1 MNWLR
6 RVSGIPLS
14 PPAAAAKEGFNAM
27 VQTKNFP
34 LETRGEAVSREALV
48 QAALQEIT
56 QNYREASLSNVARSY
71 GVSLAYVSE
80 CVRAQT
86 GKTYKELL
94 QKHRMETAARLL
106 RRSDLNIQQIITQV
120 GYENTSYFYRLF
132 HERYGQVHG
141 VVADA
146 LQVLDDHEQ
155 IQGGIHLA
163 GVGGDLLRQGML
175 DGVEIVVLLIV
186 GGNDPEGGLLVLRGQ
201 GIQGIQDHLVRLL
214 AHLDGLAHSR
224 VALFADSDQMGD
236 DLRDIG
242 GMVADALHIRDHLH
256 GGGDAAMA
264 ASTTWSGT
272 LSTAA

>member
-1 MNWLR
+1 MLKKFELPAIISVTR
-6 RVSGIPLS
+6 PYYRQKGFPRKPDELAAAGVRH
-14 PPAAAAKEGFNAM
+14 PAAAATEGFNAM

-132 HERYGQVHG
+132 HERYGQSPREYRR
-141 VVADA
+141 ARS
-146 LQVLDDHEQ
+146 Q
-155 IQGGIHLA
+155 
-163 GVGGDLLRQGML
+163 R
-175 DGVEIVVLLIV
+175 
-186 GGNDPEGGLLVLRGQ
+186 
-201 GIQGIQDHLVRLL
+201 
-214 AHLDGLAHSR
+214 
-224 VALFADSDQMGD
+224 
-236 DLRDIG
+236 
-242 GMVADALHIRDHLH
+242 
-256 GGGDAAMA
+256 
-264 ASTTWSGT
+264 T
-272 LSTAA
+272 